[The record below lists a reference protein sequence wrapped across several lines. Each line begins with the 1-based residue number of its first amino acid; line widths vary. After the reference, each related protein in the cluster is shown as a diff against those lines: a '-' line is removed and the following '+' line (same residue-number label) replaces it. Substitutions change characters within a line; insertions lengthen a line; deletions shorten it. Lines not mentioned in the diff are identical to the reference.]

1 MDILW
6 VALGICVVVVFV
18 FYVLAQHWQRLL
30 VRHAWT
36 VRELTERLATL
47 EEIANPELLR
57 KLEESAAPPLEQV
70 YTFRLCFSDRFW
82 NETLR
87 ATPEEMAF
95 VRSQGNLLGSVKIER
110 WRSHSV
116 VTITEI
122 LPQSKSAGWQTRSL
136 EVFPGSVPG
145 DGHFVTLWEL
155 SLGVANGGRA
165 PAKSR
170 SLELRLHDDSLTLC
184 TWQNRPP
191 TGEATADSRAEDEKM
206 LTIVP
211 LDATRLARFRTRDEA
226 TEAKGFELVPDP
238 EKLARGEDSCVSFYG
253 YRDER
258 QGVEWQLCVRKL
270 VRRDKGERF
279 EILESGEISKVG

>member
-30 VRHAWT
+30 TRHAWT
-36 VRELTERLATL
+36 IRELTERLATL

-87 ATPEEMAF
+87 ATPKEMAF

-110 WRSHSV
+110 WRSHRV
-116 VTITEI
+116 VTIAEI

-155 SLGVANGGRA
+155 SLGAVNDG
-165 PAKSR
+165 PALAKTR

-184 TWQNRPP
+184 ACQNRPP
-191 TGEATADSRAEDEKM
+191 AGEATADSRAEGEKI
-206 LTIVP
+206 LNIVP
-211 LDATRLARFRTRDEA
+211 LDETRLARHRRRDEA
-226 TEAKGFELVPDP
+226 TEAEGFELVPDP
-238 EKLARGEDSCVSFYG
+238 EKLARGQDSCVSFYT
-253 YRDER
+253 YQDER
-258 QGVEWQLCVRKL
+258 LGVEWQLCLRKL
-270 VRRDKGERF
+270 VPRDAGDRF
-279 EILESGEISKVG
+279 EILESGEIRKVS